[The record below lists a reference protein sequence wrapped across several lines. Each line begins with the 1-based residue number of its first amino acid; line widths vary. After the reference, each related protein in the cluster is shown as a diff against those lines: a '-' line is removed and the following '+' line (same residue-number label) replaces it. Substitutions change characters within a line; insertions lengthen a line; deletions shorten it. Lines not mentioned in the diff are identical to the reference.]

1 MADRPCA
8 GNLLRIAGAVILPN
22 LGGIYNGRLTR
33 QNLQNWYANLKFPSF
48 KPPNAVFA
56 PMWIS
61 LYAGMGYGSYL
72 VWRDGG
78 GFSGEAARLPLIA
91 YGTQLALNWAWT
103 PIFFG
108 QHNIKGVSTGDIT
121 LLYTYLIHFIH
132 QALIDIVALT
142 ATAGACGVLFYR
154 VNKTPSGDQPH
165 GICGD
170 HPSSLLAELQ
180 QDNGR
185 LVGCVHAGELPVA
198 GEPHVDVPM
207 LPAAGQERLLRMPA

>member
-108 QHNIKGVSTGDIT
+108 QHNIKG
-121 LLYTYLIHFIH
+121 
-132 QALIDIVALT
+132 ALIDIVALT

-154 VNKTPSGDQPH
+154 VNKTAGLLFVPYLAWLGFATALNYAIWKLNPEEKKPLEEEKPSG
-165 GICGD
+165 
-170 HPSSLLAELQ
+170 SA
-180 QDNGR
+180 
-185 LVGCVHAGELPVA
+185 HAKA
-198 GEPHVDVPM
+198 N
-207 LPAAGQERLLRMPA
+207 

>member
-8 GNLLRIAGAVILPN
+8 GNILRIAGAVILPN

-33 QNLQNWYANLKFPSF
+33 KHLESWYSKLKFPSF

-108 QHNIKGVSTGDIT
+108 QHNIKGG
-121 LLYTYLIHFIH
+121 
-132 QALIDIVALT
+132 LIDIVALT
-142 ATAGACGVLFYR
+142 GAAGICGVLFYK
-154 VNKTPSGDQPH
+154 VNKTAGLLFVPYLAWLGFATALNYSIWKLNPEEKKPLEEEKPSGS
-165 GICGD
+165 G
-170 HPSSLLAELQ
+170 
-180 QDNGR
+180 
-185 LVGCVHAGELPVA
+185 HAKA
-198 GEPHVDVPM
+198 N
-207 LPAAGQERLLRMPA
+207 

>member
-154 VNKTPSGDQPH
+154 VNKTAGLLFVPYLAWLGFATALNYAIWKLNPEEKKPLEEEKPSG
-165 GICGD
+165 
-170 HPSSLLAELQ
+170 SA
-180 QDNGR
+180 
-185 LVGCVHAGELPVA
+185 HAKA
-198 GEPHVDVPM
+198 N
-207 LPAAGQERLLRMPA
+207 

>member
-78 GFSGEAARLPLIA
+78 GFSGEGAKLPLIA

-108 QHNIKGVSTGDIT
+108 QHNIKG
-121 LLYTYLIHFIH
+121 
-132 QALIDIVALT
+132 ALIDIVALT

-154 VNKTPSGDQPH
+154 VNKTAGLLFVPYLAWLGFATALNYAIWKLNPEEKKPLEEEKPSG
-165 GICGD
+165 
-170 HPSSLLAELQ
+170 SA
-180 QDNGR
+180 
-185 LVGCVHAGELPVA
+185 HAKA
-198 GEPHVDVPM
+198 N
-207 LPAAGQERLLRMPA
+207 

>member
-1 MADRPCA
+1 
-8 GNLLRIAGAVILPN
+8 
-22 LGGIYNGRLTR
+22 
-33 QNLQNWYANLKFPSF
+33 
-48 KPPNAVFA
+48 
-56 PMWIS
+56 
-61 LYAGMGYGSYL
+61 

-154 VNKTPSGDQPH
+154 VNKTAGLLFVPYLAWLGFATALNYAIWKLNPEEKKPLEEEKPSG
-165 GICGD
+165 
-170 HPSSLLAELQ
+170 SA
-180 QDNGR
+180 
-185 LVGCVHAGELPVA
+185 HAKA
-198 GEPHVDVPM
+198 N
-207 LPAAGQERLLRMPA
+207 

>member
-78 GFSGEAARLPLIA
+78 GFSGEAAKLPLIA

-108 QHNIKGVSTGDIT
+108 QHNIKG
-121 LLYTYLIHFIH
+121 
-132 QALIDIVALT
+132 ALIDIVALT

-154 VNKTPSGDQPH
+154 VNKTAGLLFVPYLAWLGFATALNYAIWKLNPEEKKPLEEEKPSG
-165 GICGD
+165 
-170 HPSSLLAELQ
+170 SA
-180 QDNGR
+180 
-185 LVGCVHAGELPVA
+185 HAKA
-198 GEPHVDVPM
+198 N
-207 LPAAGQERLLRMPA
+207 